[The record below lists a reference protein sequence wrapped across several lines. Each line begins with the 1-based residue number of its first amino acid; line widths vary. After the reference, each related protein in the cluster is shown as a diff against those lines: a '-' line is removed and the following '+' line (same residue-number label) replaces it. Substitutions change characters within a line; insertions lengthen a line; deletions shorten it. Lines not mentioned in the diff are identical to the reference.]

1 MNKLKMMFSYFL
13 FWARLQN
20 TLSTLR
26 LTFNIFTRPIKVVG
40 SVFSEDC
47 VAVGN
52 VWNATVV
59 DFAYNRVNSPALQ
72 SRGIDFEAVCVLD
85 GYHGLHLFQI
95 SIAQSLADQPSHGQ

>member
-1 MNKLKMMFSYFL
+1 MIFL
-13 FWARLQN
+13 LLFIWARLQY

-40 SVFSEDC
+40 SIFSKDC
-47 VAVGN
+47 VAVRN

-59 DFAYNRVNSPALQ
+59 DFAYDRVNSPALQ